1 LWSKI
6 SGKGKC
12 RFPTSFAVISDIKAL
27 RYGYKYEYRK
37 SINPFPCKLPA
48 DTLLKIYCSFETK
61 KAIDQTYFKEINE
74 IFHSSNR
81 SYVVGKI
88 LLSDLKELESK
99 FPEASII
106 STN

>member
-1 LWSKI
+1 MV
-6 SGKGKC
+6 
-12 RFPTSFAVISDIKAL
+12 TNMNTEKASIHFL
-27 RYGYKYEYRK
+27 VSYR
-37 SINPFPCKLPA
+37 L
-48 DTLLKIYCSFETK
+48 TLLKIYCSFETK

-106 STN
+106 SMN

>member
-37 SINPFPCKLPA
+37 SINPFPCKLSA